1 VETIKPVPEEITIVN
16 PEPKRDLAKQVA
28 QIQLSKLDQRKQE
41 QRKLFNVDLS
51 QDSGAEMVADLK

>member
-1 VETIKPVPEEITIVN
+1 VETIQPVPEEITIVN